1 MAGARKVSRSVGG
14 NLFVFAVLLVTA
26 IFMVF
31 PLVYSISASLKPLN
45 ELWIFPPRFFV
56 QNPTAK
62 NFKDLLSL
70 MSDSWVP
77 FSRYIFNTVL
87 ITAVGTAGH
96 ILLSSMCAF
105 SICKLKFPG
114 HNAVFRMVV
123 YSLMFSTAVTAI
135 PGFLVIN
142 LFGMVNTYWALLL
155 PAFASSLGLYLM
167 KQFMESMIPDSLLE
181 AARIDG
187 AGDPHLFFRIVMPIV
202 RPAWLTLLLFSFQHL
217 WNVGSTPLIQSESL
231 KTLNY
236 AISQIVTG
244 GIARAGTASAATV
257 VMMAVPIAVFVF
269 TQSNVVETM
278 ATSGMKG

>member
-1 MAGARKVSRSVGG
+1 MAGAKKINRSAGG
-14 NLFVFAVLLVTA
+14 NVFVFAVLSVTA
-26 IFMVF
+26 IFMMF

-45 ELWIFPPRFFV
+45 ELWLFPPRFLV
-56 QNPTAK
+56 RNPTGK
-62 NFKDLLSL
+62 NFRDLLVL

-77 FSRYIFNTVL
+77 FPRYIFNTLL

-96 ILLSSMCAF
+96 IMLSSMCAF
-105 SICKLKFPG
+105 SICKLRFPG
-114 HNAVFRMVV
+114 HAVVFRIVV
-123 YSLMFSTAVTAI
+123 YSLMFCTAVTAI
-135 PGFLVIN
+135 PNFLVIN

-167 KQFMESMIPDSLLE
+167 KQFMENMVPDSLLE

-187 AGDPHLFFRIVMPIV
+187 ADNTRLFLHIVMPVV
-202 RPAWLTLLLFSFQHL
+202 RPAWLTLLLFSFQSL
-217 WNVGSTPLIQSESL
+217 WSVGATPVIQSEEL

-257 VMMAVPIAVFVF
+257 VMMAIPIAVFIV

-278 ATSGMKG
+278 STSGMKG